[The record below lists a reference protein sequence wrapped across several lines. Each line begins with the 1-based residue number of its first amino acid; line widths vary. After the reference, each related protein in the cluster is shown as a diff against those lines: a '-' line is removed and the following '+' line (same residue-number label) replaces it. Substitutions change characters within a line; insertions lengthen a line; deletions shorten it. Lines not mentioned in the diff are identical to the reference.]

1 MKRGF
6 TLVELLCVIIIISVV
21 TMITVP
27 IINKQIIASR
37 DALYKDQIIDI
48 EEAAKK
54 FITEKNELADPTHIN
69 DIYVSLAT
77 IQQLGYLEKGDIL
90 DPKTK
95 KKMEG
100 CILISYD
107 DKASGYNYTYN
118 ENSCLDYASSNDAY
132 IIYDYDKNSNDVVKN
147 EDNKKISA
155 ADYIINEYANKA
167 TEGGNINLLKVEGQ
181 TESGLYDID
190 DEYVFRGSNVN
201 NYVKYNGSDNGSD
214 NGSEY
219 RILSIDKETKTM
231 KIISTTGYAS
241 LFGDSTIFNSTAYY
255 TESKKEYSK
264 ISLNKNWDTG
274 IVLNNDKSRNIVK
287 QEVKNTNNDES
298 ILKFGLIS
306 VYDYINA
313 STDDNCYNNF
323 KSDGCGNNNY
333 LKDMFD
339 MYDDNKSAWTLTRLN
354 DTDIWYVDS
363 NGTLKTTNAITGGNT
378 FRKYGVL
385 TLGSTVYISNAG
397 LSTGSK
403 DFPFELK

>member
-118 ENSCLDYASSNDAY
+118 ENSCLYYASSNDAY

-167 TEGGNINLLKVEGQ
+167 TDGGNINLLKVEGQ
-181 TESGLYDID
+181 TEFGLYDLG
-190 DEYVFRGSNVN
+190 DEYVFRGSSVN
-201 NYVKYNGSDNGSD
+201 NYVNYNGST
-214 NGSEY
+214 Y
-219 RILSIDKETKTM
+219 RILSIDKETKTI
-231 KIISTTGYAS
+231 KIISTTGSAS
-241 LFGDSTIFNSTAYY
+241 LFGDSAIFNKTTYYSEHAENY
-255 TESKKEYSK
+255 TEENGYTKLN
-264 ISLNKNWDTG
+264 LNKNWDTG

-306 VYDYINA
+306 LYDYINA
-313 STDDNCYNNF
+313 SADDNCYNNF

-333 LKDMFD
+333 LKDMF
-339 MYDDNKSAWTLTRLN
+339 NGNSAWTLTRLN

-363 NGTLKTTNAITGGNT
+363 NGTLKTITVEGGNT

>member
-21 TMITVP
+21 TLITVP

-167 TEGGNINLLKVEGQ
+167 TDGGSINLLKVEGQ
-181 TESGLYDID
+181 TDSGLYDID

-378 FRKYGVL
+378 FRKYDVL
-385 TLGSTVYISNAG
+385 TLDSTVYISNAG